1 MEQPLRFGVSVVT
14 TDGRD
19 VGSLYRVIV
28 DTTSAVVTAITV
40 RRRLLESG
48 DLLKPGGWDRPRDLR
63 VTIDAVTGADE
74 AETRVSLTEEEFLAQ
89 PPYTTTEGADPATSQ
104 PAGVEAEGIA
114 TQVSAALGG
123 NYAAAHDEIENRT
136 PAERHVGHD
145 TRVWDR
151 DPHTHVGDLDA
162 VLMDDVNNRIT
173 GLVVRQGVLFSHDVL
188 VPGNYYADLEDD
200 LIHIDIPSGDVHAL
214 PPYRGA

>member
-1 MEQPLRFGVSVVT
+1 MEQPLKFGVSVVT

-19 VGSLYRVIV
+19 VGSLFRVVV
-28 DTTSAVVTAITV
+28 DTTTAAVTAITV

-63 VTIDAVTGADE
+63 VAIGAVTGADE
-74 AETRVSLTEEEFLAQ
+74 TEARVSLSEEEFRAL
-89 PPYTTTEGADPATSQ
+89 PPYTTAEGADPARSQ
-104 PAGVEAEGIA
+104 PAGVEVEEIA

-123 NYAAAHDEIENRT
+123 NYAVAHDETENRT
-136 PAERHVGHD
+136 PSERHVGHD
-145 TRVWDR
+145 ARVWER

-200 LIHIDIPSGDVHAL
+200 LIHIDIPTGDIHAL

>member
-28 DTTSAVVTAITV
+28 DTTTAVVTAITV

-63 VTIDAVTGADE
+63 VSIDAVTGADE
-74 AETRVSLTEEEFLAQ
+74 TEARVSLSEDEFLAQ
-89 PPYTTTEGADPATSQ
+89 QPYITAEGADPATSQ
-104 PAGVEAEGIA
+104 PPRVEVEEIA

-123 NYAAAHDEIENRT
+123 NYAASRDEVEYRT
-136 PAERHVGHD
+136 ASERHVSHE
-145 TRVWDR
+145 TLVWER

-188 VPGNYYADLEDD
+188 VPGNYYADLDDD
-200 LIHIDIPSGDVHAL
+200 LIHIDIPSGDIHAL